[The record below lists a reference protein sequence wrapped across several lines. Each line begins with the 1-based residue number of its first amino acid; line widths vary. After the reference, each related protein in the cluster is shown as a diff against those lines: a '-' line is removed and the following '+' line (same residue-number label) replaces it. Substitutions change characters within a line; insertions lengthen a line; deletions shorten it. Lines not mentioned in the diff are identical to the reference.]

1 MGVGL
6 GYGPG
11 LGLGLEEGRL
21 GLGFEEVPLAVV
33 AGACDL
39 LHEQGAPVRG
49 EARLVGVSVLG
60 PVLVLGLGL
69 GLG

>member
-11 LGLGLEEGRL
+11 LGLGLEEGRSGL
-21 GLGFEEVPLAVV
+21 GLEEVPLAVV
-33 AGACDL
+33 AGAGDL

-49 EARLVGVSVLG
+49 EARLRQ
-60 PVLVLGLGL
+60 
-69 GLG
+69 

>member
-49 EARLVGVSVLG
+49 EARLRQQPLPEVGAAA
-60 PVLVLGLGL
+60 
-69 GLG
+69 